1 MHSSSVGPIV
11 RSTPSPSIKE
21 SFVFSSRYNYMLSHW
36 WEDDLLYKFYNLLI
50 DFNLHNGNKVHMR
63 VFLDLEKKGL
73 IYCRLL
79 MVLVEEWE
87 FSNPDVPI
95 EDYQA
100 LIDPLLELDYSDI
113 VERIQKTYIPW
124 RIDGGMVVY
133 KKIYKR
139 LNI

>member
-1 MHSSSVGPIV
+1 
-11 RSTPSPSIKE
+11 
-21 SFVFSSRYNYMLSHW
+21 
-36 WEDDLLYKFYNLLI
+36 
-50 DFNLHNGNKVHMR
+50 MR